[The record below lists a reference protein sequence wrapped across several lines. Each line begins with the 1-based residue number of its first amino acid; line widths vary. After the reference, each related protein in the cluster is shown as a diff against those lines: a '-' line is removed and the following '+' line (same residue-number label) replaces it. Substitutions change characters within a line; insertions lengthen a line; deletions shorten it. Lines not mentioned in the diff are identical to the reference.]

1 MIKNDLFKEVINSI
15 LLNDLHI
22 KDDYIVLPN
31 KNRGQSIT
39 FKVCDTNNNEKYI
52 VKFFDFLKGISMSDE
67 IDINDYTDLDEFI
80 ENIEDIEDFSYN
92 IDDVINII
100 DIQKRCFDRY
110 VRVGKISELT
120 CFPKIYFSKE
130 LKLDN
135 SFYGVLVEEFVHGM
149 TLEERLA
156 KEKIN
161 NKAFFVYDFLCQ
173 MGNNL
178 KQLSLY
184 GLVHRDLSPD
194 NIMVFDDKYV
204 MIDPGVIKLEDGKAT
219 KSRMILGKASYAS
232 PEQYAGNARLVT
244 FKSDLYSIG
253 IISLEILLGYNP
265 LSKIITSRASVL
277 YPHKILLEKYDRD
290 IEDDIYKVVKE
301 TNFVSRL
308 LLIIKKLIQVD
319 DRNRFDSIDS
329 FLDSLKVME
338 RMLEENE

>member
-1 MIKNDLFKEVINSI
+1 MKKNDLFQEVINSI

-22 KDDYIVLPN
+22 QDDYIVLPN

-39 FKVCDTNNNEKYI
+39 FKVCDINKNERYI
-52 VKFFDFLKGISMSDE
+52 IKFFDFLKGISLPGE
-67 IDINDYTDLDEFI
+67 IDINDYKDLDEFI

-92 IDDVINII
+92 IDEVINII
-100 DIQKRCFDRY
+100 ELQKRCFDRY

-130 LKLDN
+130 LRLDN
-135 SFYGVLVEEFVHGM
+135 SFYGVLVEEFIHGM
-149 TLEERLA
+149 TLEERLV
-156 KEKIN
+156 KGEIN
-161 NKAFFVYDFLCQ
+161 NKVFFVYDFLCQ
-173 MGNNL
+173 MGINL

-194 NIMVFDDKYV
+194 NIMIFDDKYI

-219 KSRMILGKASYAS
+219 KSRMILGKKNYAS

-265 LSKIITSRASVL
+265 LFKIITYRDII
-277 YPHKILLEKYDRD
+277 YPHKMLLEKYDRD
-290 IEDDIYKVVKE
+290 IEDDIYKAVKE

-329 FLDSLKVME
+329 FLDSLKAME
-338 RMLEENE
+338 RMMEENE

>member
-1 MIKNDLFKEVINSI
+1 MKKNDLFKEVINSI

-22 KDDYIVLPN
+22 QDDYIVLPN

-39 FKVCDTNNNEKYI
+39 FKVCDTNKNERYI
-52 VKFFDFLKGISMSDE
+52 VKFFDFLKGISLPCE
-67 IDINDYTDLDEFI
+67 IDINDYKDLDEFI
-80 ENIEDIEDFSYN
+80 DNIEDIEDFSYN
-92 IDDVINII
+92 IDEVINII
-100 DIQKRCFDRY
+100 ELQKRCFDRY
-110 VRVGKISELT
+110 VRVGKINELT

-130 LKLDN
+130 LRLDN
-135 SFYGVLVEEFVHGM
+135 SFYGVLVEEFIHGM
-149 TLEERLA
+149 TLEEQL
-156 KEKIN
+156 ENGKII
-161 NKAFFVYDFLCQ
+161 NKTFFVYDFLCQ
-173 MGNNL
+173 MGVNL

-194 NIMVFDDKYV
+194 NIMIFDGKYI

-219 KSRMILGKASYAS
+219 KSRMILGKERYAS

-265 LSKIITSRASVL
+265 LYKIITHRDII

-290 IEDDIYKVVKE
+290 IEDDIYKSVKE

-308 LLIIKKLIQVD
+308 LLIIKKLIQID

-329 FLDSLKVME
+329 FLDSLKAME
-338 RMLEENE
+338 RMMEENE